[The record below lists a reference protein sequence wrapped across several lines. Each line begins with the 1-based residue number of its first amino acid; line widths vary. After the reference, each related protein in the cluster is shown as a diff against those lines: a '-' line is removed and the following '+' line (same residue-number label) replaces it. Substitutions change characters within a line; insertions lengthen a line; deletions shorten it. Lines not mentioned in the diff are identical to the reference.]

1 MSGPRNTAHSPTAVL
16 QIIAAGPT
24 VMSARLKQ
32 ALRRH
37 SRHEKDH
44 LIAAL
49 VDGFAMDSSVATRSE
64 IGGMMIDEVRTE
76 AV

>member
-1 MSGPRNTAHSPTAVL
+1 
-16 QIIAAGPT
+16 
-24 VMSARLKQ
+24 MSARLMQ

-37 SRHEKDH
+37 SRHEKDQ